1 MIFELSNY
9 CKYFLVLIFI
19 STFPAFAS
27 KPMPEE
33 AVEMFCQT
41 AKNQSLHIL
50 SDLEIKFINYPN
62 RKRLESYREVLAEG
76 LNSERKRLES
86 RLEKDKS
93 YSNLLSLFLLTAEE
107 NYKYALCEKF
117 NRQDAKPITI
127 AEEAYMA
134 CRIELTTNRKT
145 KKGNCF

>member
-1 MIFELSNY
+1 MRVALNHY
-9 CKYFLVLIFI
+9 CKYLFILLFILIF
-19 STFPAFAS
+19 PASAS

-50 SDLEIKFINYPN
+50 LDLEIKFINYPDK
-62 RKRLESYREVLAEG
+62 KRLESYREVLAEG

-86 RLEKDKS
+86 RLKKDKS
-93 YSNLLSLFLLTAEE
+93 YSNLLSLFLLAAEE
-107 NYKYALCEKF
+107 KYKYALCEKF
-117 NRQDAKPITI
+117 NRQDAKPIII

-134 CRIELTTNRKT
+134 CRIELTTNQKA
-145 KKGNCF
+145 KKGDCF